1 MRHKAKFGVRVL
13 GWVAIA
19 IVTLELCARTEDK
32 VRYGAPFFGNYSADS
47 LYTYDALGK
56 YGHPNAS
63 FQKWHLNEA
72 GYRGPALRDG
82 TYRIACLGS
91 SETFG
96 LYESPGNEWPRQLE
110 SILNHSRGSQAYEVI
125 DVAFPGMSLATDIK
139 RLPQIISTL
148 HPKMAVIYPSYTP
161 YIEIDHPFST
171 QSNIPAAT
179 VPPATSHFEWRIAGR
194 FDTLMKSSLPEGLQH
209 KLRSLQI
216 QHDIRGKTVME
227 RLPEQNV
234 QAFQSDLDSLTTQL
248 LSSGVQVVLVTHA
261 NRFGPILNPADRP
274 ILTDWR
280 KFFPTLQEDGLLDME
295 RRMSGAVRQVGQT
308 HNVPVVDA
316 AALIAPGRGD
326 FAEFVHFTDAGANA
340 LATIVAAQ
348 IQREPDVENHPPA
361 SR

>member
-1 MRHKAKFGVRVL
+1 MRVL
-13 GWVAIA
+13 GWLAIA
-19 IVTLELCARTEDK
+19 VVTLEICARTEDK
-32 VRYGAPFFGNYSADS
+32 IRYGAPFFGNYSADS

-56 YGHPNAS
+56 YGRPNAS

-96 LYESPGNEWPRQLE
+96 LYESPELEWPRQLE
-110 SILNHSRGSQAYEVI
+110 SILNRSSGRQAYEVI
-125 DVAFPGMSLATDIK
+125 DVAYPGMSLATDLK

-148 HPKMAVIYPSYTP
+148 HPKMVVIYPSYTP
-161 YIEIDHPFST
+161 YIQIDRPFST
-171 QSNIPAAT
+171 QSNTA
-179 VPPATSHFEWRIAGR
+179 PATPPPSSSHFEWRIAGR
-194 FDTLMKSSLPEGLQH
+194 FETLMKSTLPDGLQH

-234 QAFQSDLDSLTTQL
+234 QAFQADLDSLTSQL
-248 LSSGVQVVLVTHA
+248 IGSGVRVVLVTHA
-261 NRFGPILNPADRP
+261 NRFGPVLNPADRSV
-274 ILTDWR
+274 LTDWR
-280 KFFPTLQEDGLLDME
+280 KFFPTLQENGLLDME
-295 RRMSGAVRQVGQT
+295 QRMSGAVRQVGVA
-308 HNVPVVDA
+308 HDVPVVDA
-316 AALIAPGRGD
+316 AALIAPGRGN

-340 LATIVAAQ
+340 LATVVAAQ
-348 IQREPDVENHPPA
+348 IQRDAGAENQLPS